1 VVACS
6 ADFRPPGT
14 AGPDDTSTFLR
25 DHGVAWVAV
34 TRGAGSVRWWAPGAA
49 GEVPVPAVPVV
60 DTLGAGDVFHG
71 ALTYGLASIAGHQLE
86 ATRFAGLLGNAARVA
101 STACAS
107 FGTRAWMA
115 APDPTG

>member
-1 VVACS
+1 
-6 ADFRPPGT
+6 
-14 AGPDDTSTFLR
+14 
-25 DHGVAWVAV
+25 
-34 TRGAGSVRWWAPGAA
+34 
-49 GEVPVPAVPVV
+49 VPVV

-71 ALTYGLASIAGHQLE
+71 ALTYGLASIVGHQLE